1 MGQQIHW
8 FPGHMNKA
16 LNEVENK
23 VKLVDVIIELFDARA
38 PLSSINENLEKLTAN
53 KKKLI
58 VLTKIDLADPE
69 HNKKWVAELS
79 KKYDSVISLD
89 LKKNN
94 AEIILSKAVVELGKE
109 KHAKEIA
116 RGMKPQPVR
125 AMIIG
130 IPNVGKS
137 SLLNAF
143 LGEDRAIVTDIAGTT
158 RDVIEGHA
166 NIDGIVLHLFDT
178 AGIRES
184 DDVIESIG
192 VERSI
197 KTIKEADIV
206 VVVLDSSSNLD
217 DEDKKILEFVKKYN
231 PIIVYNKSDSIK
243 QNNKDV
249 LAVSAINNE
258 IQPLVDAIKNRLGL
272 DEQVFSKPALKNAR
286 QLGLLAK
293 AKESLETAK
302 NDALNDL
309 TVDLISTSLFDAYTS
324 ILEILGE
331 ANQIDLA
338 KEIFARF
345 CVGK

>member
-69 HNKKWVAELS
+69 QNKKWTNELS

-94 AEIILSKAVVELGKE
+94 TEIILSKAVVELGKE

-116 RGMKPQPVR
+116 RGMKPQPIR

-137 SLLNAF
+137 SLINRLAKRKAAGVQNKPGYTRGEQWISVNKDFLLLDTPGILPMSYENQKKAANLALIGAIREDILPNEV
-143 LGEDRAIVTDIAGTT
+143 LGEYLLKFLKEHYPDSLFNRFDIKKIGDRLDVLKQIAERRKIVTSTGENDLLRA
-158 RDVIEGHA
+158 
-166 NIDGIVLHLFDT
+166 
-178 AGIRES
+178 ES
-184 DDVIESIG
+184 LLL
-192 VERSI
+192 
-197 KTIKEADIV
+197 KE
-206 VVVLDSSSNLD
+206 
-217 DEDKKILEFVKKYN
+217 F
-231 PIIVYNKSDSIK
+231 
-243 QNNKDV
+243 KD
-249 LAVSAINNE
+249 
-258 IQPLVDAIKNRLGL
+258 
-272 DEQVFSKPALKNAR
+272 
-286 QLGLLAK
+286 GLLGNITLEWY
-293 AKESLETAK
+293 ES
-302 NDALNDL
+302 
-309 TVDLISTSLFDAYTS
+309 
-324 ILEILGE
+324 
-331 ANQIDLA
+331 
-338 KEIFARF
+338 
-345 CVGK
+345 